1 MNFKNENWEKK
12 VTEGKKIG
20 KIKSRILEITYIGG
34 KIIKNS
40 NIIANVKCRIIV
52 SWKGQ

>member
-1 MNFKNENWEKK
+1 MKIEKK
-12 VTEGKKIG
+12 KSLKVKKIG